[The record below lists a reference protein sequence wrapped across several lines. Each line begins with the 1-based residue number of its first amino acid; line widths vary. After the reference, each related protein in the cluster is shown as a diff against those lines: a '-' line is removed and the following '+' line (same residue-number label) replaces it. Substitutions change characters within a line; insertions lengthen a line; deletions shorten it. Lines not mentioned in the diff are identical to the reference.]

1 MENIFYKWTP
11 RKMFS
16 IYRPEYMAPSIVV
29 PQLNSRTPRTVVPYI
44 VQLEWGRT
52 TYDPKGA
59 TLAGALSTL

>member
-1 MENIFYKWTP
+1 
-11 RKMFS
+11 
-16 IYRPEYMAPSIVV
+16 MAPSIVV